1 MTRPEAVVFD
11 IGNVL
16 MSWDPEG
23 FYDRRLGEAGRRRLF
38 AETGI
43 EAMNVAIDAG
53 APFRATVEAHAQAH
67 GAWRDEILCWYHNWI
82 EMAAPRIEGSIA
94 LLRALRGKGVPVL
107 ALTNFGDD
115 SFTYAQSQYDFLNE
129 FDRAFVSARMGAS
142 KPEPEIYRQ
151 MEEATGIAPERLI
164 FTDDKA
170 ENIEAAAARGWRVH
184 LFTGWQGWA
193 ARLVDEGLLT
203 KTEAGL

>member
-1 MTRPEAVVFD
+1 MLQPQAVIFD

-16 MSWDPEG
+16 MRWNPEG
-23 FYDRRLGEAGRRRLF
+23 FYDARLGEVRRRQMF

-53 APFRATVEAHAQAH
+53 APFRATVEAQAALH
-67 GAWRDEILCWYHNWI
+67 PDWADDILCWYHNWI
-82 EMAAPRIEGSIA
+82 EMASPRIEGSIA
-94 LLRALRGKGVPVL
+94 LLRALRAKGVPVM

-129 FDRAFVSARMGAS
+129 FDHAFVSARIGAS
-142 KPEPEIYRQ
+142 KPDPEIYRLV
-151 MEEATGIAPERLI
+151 EDGTGIAPDRLL

-170 ENIEAAAARGWRVH
+170 ENVQAAADRGWRVH
-184 LFTGWQGWA
+184 HFTTWQPFA
-193 ARLVDEGLLT
+193 ERLVAEGLLT
-203 KTEAGL
+203 RAEAGL

>member
-16 MSWDPEG
+16 MHWNPEG
-23 FYDRRLGEAGRRRLF
+23 FYDARLGEAGRRRLF

-43 EAMNVAIDAG
+43 EEMNLRVDAG
-53 APFRATVEAHAQAH
+53 APFRATVEAHAAAH
-67 GAWRDEILCWYHNWI
+67 PEWAEHILCWYHNWI
-82 EMAAPRIEGSIA
+82 EMAAPRIEGSIE
-94 LLRALRGKGVPVL
+94 LLRALRAKGIPVL

-129 FDRAFVSARMGAS
+129 FDHAFVSGRMGVI
-142 KPEPEIYRQ
+142 KPDAGIYRQ
-151 MEEATGIAPERLI
+151 LEQAMDIAPDRLI
-164 FTDDKA
+164 FTDDKS
-170 ENIEAAAARGWRVH
+170 ENIAAAAARGWRVH

-193 ARLVDEGLLT
+193 ERLVEEGLLT
-203 KTEAGL
+203 RTEAGL